1 MSIWADVIHFSRLTI
16 QSVRLCDRLVASN
29 PVAQPDKPDLKTQQ
43 STPSDRAPRIPTIL
57 RGIPLAFPRRTAP
70 ILFSLSSS
78 VKSVRSLR
86 LMSCPR
92 MSGPCNCTHKSS
104 EDYRSVSPEQ
114 ENAIFLSLLVKP
126 RPALAT

>member
-1 MSIWADVIHFSRLTI
+1 MGRRNTFFKTN
-16 QSVRLCDRLVASN
+16 N
-29 PVAQPDKPDLKTQQ
+29 PVSQALRSACGIQPSSTAGQTPDLKTQQ